1 VSSFT
6 SSFLILIT
14 IEHITSPQAFV
25 ETMKCIGSASVI
37 LLSAS
42 SALAAGTLEFS
53 IGSKQHSH
61 LPELIERDVDGTS
74 ESALLT
80 NFAGS
85 MGLRYFI
92 NLTVGT
98 PPQPQTVFID
108 TGSSDTILLAADA
121 PFCQGKK
128 SKSKCP
134 AGSYNTSASS
144 TFTMLST
151 GAIDANYGQNANA
164 TAGEG
169 GLVADLVTDV
179 LQIGGLVVTGAHFGL
194 AHEAKGNFL
203 GNGGYAGIMGLA
215 YPATEALK
223 EGLPKYPTFV
233 ESLVGAKAIA
243 SRLFSLYLNEM
254 SSYGSILF
262 GGVDTEKYNGNL
274 TTLNLLP
281 SGTEETKV
289 QLFALRLDQVITTH
303 DDGTEETIVAPKEL
317 KGAVWPDSGTAT
329 WNVPTDTYNKI
340 VNMTGVKMSGSN
352 AVIPCSKISNK
363 TSLTFTFSG
372 NGTNKAQLEVSLS
385 SFFIPATL
393 ADGSGIAKVDGEEAC
408 LLMVQEAAPAS
419 GIYLMGAPVMRAG
432 YWVFD
437 LDNGQLS
444 IAQARLSSTTSNI
457 VTIEAGPHGVMNAT
471 NQPTELGA
479 NQTAKIDGTATA
491 SVSYALSTA
500 SSAVG
505 QTAGPQSTVLSSGA
519 VVSVLDLTAGLSLA
533 SVLLLSVACGAF
545 LL

>member
-1 VSSFT
+1 
-6 SSFLILIT
+6 LILIT
-14 IEHITSPQAFV
+14 IEHITSLQVFIK
-25 ETMKCIGSASVI
+25 TMKCTGSASVI

-53 IGSKQHSH
+53 LGSKQHSH
-61 LPELIERDVDGTS
+61 LPDLVERDVDGTS

-85 MGLRYFI
+85 IGLRYFV

-98 PPQPQTVFID
+98 PSQPQTVFID

-121 PFCQGKK
+121 PFCQSGKSK

-134 AGSYNTSASS
+134 GGSYNTSASS
-144 TFTMLST
+144 TFRLLSPD
-151 GAIDANYGQNANA
+151 AIDANYGQNANA
-164 TAGEG
+164 TTGEG
-169 GLVADLVTDV
+169 GFFADLVTDV
-179 LQIGGLVVTGAHFGL
+179 IQIGDLVVTGAHFGL
-194 AHEAKGNFL
+194 AHEAEGNFL

-223 EGLPKYPTFV
+223 DGQPKYPTFV

-262 GGVDTEKYNGNL
+262 GGIDTEKYNGNL

-289 QLFALRLDQVITTH
+289 QLFALRLDEVTATH
-303 DDGTEETIVAPKEL
+303 DDGTEETILAPKEL
-317 KGAVWPDSGTAT
+317 QGAVWPDSGTAT
-329 WNVPTDTYNKI
+329 WNVPTDTYNKL
-340 VNMTGVKMSGSN
+340 VNMTGVKISGSN

-363 TSLTFTFSG
+363 TTLTFIFSG
-372 NGTNKAQLEVSLS
+372 NGTNKAQLEVPLT

-408 LLMVQEAAPAS
+408 LLMVKPAAPAS
-419 GIYLMGAPVMRAG
+419 GIYLMGDPILRSG

-437 LDNGQLS
+437 LDNGQVS
-444 IAQARLSSTTSNI
+444 IAQARLSSTVSNI
-457 VTIEAGPHGVMNAT
+457 VAIGAGPHGVMNAT
-471 NQPTELGA
+471 KQPIELSA
-479 NQTAKIDGTATA
+479 NQTANIDGTATA
-491 SVSYALSTA
+491 SISYSVSTA
-500 SSAVG
+500 ASTVG
-505 QTAGPQSTVLSSGA
+505 QTAGPQSTVLSGGA
-519 VVSVLDLTAGLSLA
+519 AVSMLDVTGGISLVGALLVSVALGP
-533 SVLLLSVACGAF
+533 F

>member
-6 SSFLILIT
+6 SAFWILIT

-108 TGSSDTILLAADA
+108 TGSSDTILLATDA

-144 TFTMLST
+144 TFTMLSP

-179 LQIGGLVVTGAHFGL
+179 LQIGDLVVTGAHFGL

-289 QLFALRLDQVITTH
+289 QLFALRLDEVITTH

-317 KGAVWPDSGTAT
+317 KDAVWPDSGTAT